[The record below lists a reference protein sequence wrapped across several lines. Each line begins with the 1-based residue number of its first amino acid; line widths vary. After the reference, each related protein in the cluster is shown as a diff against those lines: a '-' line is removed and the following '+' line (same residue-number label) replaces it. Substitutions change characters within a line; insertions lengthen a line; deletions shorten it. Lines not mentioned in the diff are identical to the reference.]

1 MISVVMPAY
10 NTERF
15 VGDAIASVLSQDVGE
30 LELIAVDDGSTDGT
44 LAVLEEWA
52 GREPRVTVL
61 RSERNEGI
69 TAALRKGIAAA
80 RGEYV
85 VLHDSDDVSLPG
97 RLARQ
102 RAALEVDRDAVMI
115 TGWADLIDVH
125 GRRVGEARRARS
137 AEALTYLLHFRN
149 VVGGLGRVMLRRD
162 ALLAAGLGD
171 TQLAVDYELWRR
183 VLRHG
188 KLLLLPEVVLLY
200 RVHEGGVTVRRK
212 EQQRRDA
219 RTVSRRMLDALLGRE
234 LTDEEHA
241 AVAAVWGDGEP
252 VAPRVAHRV
261 LREALARFNGSPD
274 AVRRIRR
281 ETARRWT
288 RATRVLVKRGKVVE
302 AVHCLT
308 YALCT
313 VAPRPARGERVPR
326 SGG

>member
-15 VGDAIASVLSQDVGE
+15 AGAAIASVLAQDVPE

-44 LAVLEEWA
+44 HAVLEEWA
-52 GREPRVTVL
+52 RRDPRVTVI
-61 RSERNEGI
+61 RSEGNEGI
-69 TAALRKGIAAA
+69 AAALRKGIAAA
-80 RGEYV
+80 RGVYV
-85 VLHDSDDVSLPG
+85 VLHDSDDVSMPG

-102 RAALEVDRDAVMI
+102 RAALEADRDAVMI
-115 TGWADLIDVH
+115 TGWADLIDDN
-125 GRRVGEARRARS
+125 GRRAGEVRRARS
-137 AEALTYLLHFRN
+137 AEALTYLLHFTN
-149 VVGGLGRVMLRRD
+149 VIGGLGRVMLRRD

-171 TQLAVDYELWRR
+171 TELAVDYELWRR

-200 RVHEGGVTVRRK
+200 RVHEGGVSARRK

-219 RTVSRRMLDALLGRE
+219 RAISRRMLDELLGRA

-241 AVAAVWGDGEP
+241 AVAGLWGDG
-252 VAPRVAHRV
+252 APGALAYRV
-261 LREALARFNGSPD
+261 LREALGRFHGSAD
-274 AVRRIRR
+274 GLRRIRR

-288 RATRVLVKRGKVVE
+288 RAARALIKRGRFAE
-302 AVHCLT
+302 ALRCLG
-308 YALCT
+308 YAVTT
-313 VAPRPARGERVPR
+313 VAPRPRTGERVPR

>member
-10 NTERF
+10 DTERF
-15 VGDAIASVLSQDVGE
+15 VGEAIASVLSQDVPA
-30 LELIAVDDGSTDGT
+30 LELITVDDGSTDGT

-52 GREPRVTVL
+52 SRDPRVTVI

-102 RAALEVDRDAVMI
+102 RAVLEGDRDAVMI
-115 TGWADLIDVH
+115 TGWADLIDAH
-125 GRRVGEARRARS
+125 GKRVGEARRARS
-137 AEALTYLLHFRN
+137 AEALTYLLQFRN
-149 VVGGLGRVMLRRD
+149 VIGGLGRVMLRRD

-183 VLRHG
+183 LLRHG

-200 RVHEGGVTVRRK
+200 RVHQGGVTARRK

-219 RTVSRRMLDALLGRE
+219 RAISRRMLDAHLGRT

-252 VAPRVAHRV
+252 AAPRVAHRV
-261 LREALARFNGSPD
+261 LREALARFHGSSD
-274 AVRRIRR
+274 ALRRIRA

-288 RATRVLVKRGKVVE
+288 RAARVLLKRGKILE
-302 AVHCLT
+302 ALRCLT
-308 YALCT
+308 YAVLW
-313 VAPRPARGERVPR
+313 
-326 SGG
+326 SGGL